1 MSVKFIRSNS
11 KIIECQVVLLDNSQ
25 FVTSFGQKSVLA
37 RELFDRVCH
46 RVQVPAN
53 NKQYFGLQCMD
64 REDGDVNW
72 VNLDK
77 EIRPS
82 RKPAPL
88 MFQFAVKVFPQEPL
102 LLEHNMQ
109 RQILL
114 QLKALINRGKFS
126 LPINKHAEIDGF
138 YVQATLG
145 DFIAKRHKQGYLE
158 GLLGLF
164 YCPPTGINSEE
175 DISEEHY
182 EVMVRDLHKSHRG
195 MTREEA
201 VSAALEVCRELPNY
215 GAWMHYGGTDQS
227 SGNDVVFGVS
237 IHGIRICQ
245 LKSTF
250 PEAGEVCHNF
260 QWRDIISMSSENS
273 KFCMY
278 LTEAGAAEEDNIT
291 SRVFRFNKGL
301 YGYKAAQRLLIDAE
315 NHQKFFFEDNPER
328 AIVIRSLSL
337 EAKAANRIRSL
348 RSRSDGAVMTL
359 PFRRR
364 KMT

>member
-1 MSVKFIRSNS
+1 MPL
-11 KIIECQVVLLDNSQ
+11 ECQVVLLDNSQ
-25 FVTSFGQKSVLA
+25 FITTFDQTSVLA
-37 RELFDRVCH
+37 WELFDRVCE
-46 RVQVPAN
+46 RVQAPPN

-72 VNLDK
+72 LSLHN
-77 EIRPS
+77 EIRRPS
-82 RKPAPL
+82 RKSTPL
-88 MFQFAVKVFPQEPL
+88 MYQLAVKVFPQEPL
-102 LLEHNMQ
+102 KLEHNMQ

-126 LPINKHAEIDGF
+126 LPVSKHAEIDGF
-138 YVQATLG
+138 YAQATLG

-158 GLLGLF
+158 DLLGLF

-195 MTREEA
+195 MSREEA

-215 GAWMHYGGTDQS
+215 GSWMHYGATDQF

-250 PEAGEVCHNF
+250 PEVGEVCHNF
-260 QWRDIISMSSENS
+260 QWRDVISMSSENS

-291 SRVFRFNKGL
+291 CRVFRFNKGL

-328 AIVIRSLSL
+328 ARVMKSM
-337 EAKAANRIRSL
+337 AKNRRTSL
-348 RSRSDGAVMTL
+348 RPGPSSFRMKL
-359 PFRRR
+359 PFRRG
-364 KMT
+364 TSLY

>member
-37 RELFDRVCH
+37 RELFDRVCQ

-72 VNLDK
+72 VSLDK

-82 RKPAPL
+82 RKSTPL

-102 LLEHNMQ
+102 KLEYNLQ

-145 DFIAKRHKQGYLE
+145 DFIAKRHKKGYLE
-158 GLLGLF
+158 DLLGLF

-195 MTREEA
+195 MIREEA

-273 KFCMY
+273 KFCMF
-278 LTEAGAAEEDNIT
+278 LTEAGAAAEDNMT

-301 YGYKAAQRLLIDAE
+301 YGYKAAQRLLVDAE

-328 AIVIRSLSL
+328 AGVIRSLSL
-337 EAKAANRIRSL
+337 EAKAANRIRSF
-348 RSRSDGAVMTL
+348 RSRSEGAVMTL

-364 KMT
+364 KIT